1 MYAYPFFRRQSA
13 TSSRLLMAPSS
24 EAKRLENVESGRAKP
39 KEEVLTEA
47 KTFVSTNGG
56 DPSDQFLVLAHC
68 KLQFGKY
75 QGQRF
80 RWLLENSLGY
90 AVYLV
95 LSISQETAQTTPLS
109 ENKQLFLQY
118 TSHIREMAEEVEKYE
133 RKQEMQAEARASGD
147 QGCLMVEFGDFQGR
161 SMKDVYED
169 QSKEAQS
176 LIRYLVKADARPNT
190 NMAIFKTYVLK
201 RQASALGTS
210 VRQPARPLATSS
222 ISGPPPAA
230 SSISARP
237 LATSSISAPPPAA
250 SSISARPPAT
260 SSISA
265 PPPAAS
271 TTSAPSPAAIRT
283 GVQQITTV
291 KALLA
296 HGKRLSSSQLAKKLK
311 SPVKHYP
318 SLQPTLPPT
327 AAEPLARRQLFAT
340 GTSVLTAE
348 DDDEELVFA
357 ASQCEAQLNTACAG
371 PATTPALPHH
381 QPPAELPGHWK
392 DHLPP
397 FQHEWIRNTLF
408 KANPRTGKPELVS
421 QLKLWWY
428 PPQPPLIHTQP
439 PASPDLFFCRPF
451 FLWMPL
457 KMWLFPL
464 VCVRPDCGKHR
475 LTAAGLYR
483 TVRKVLDIDGWY
495 DLATEYLE
503 CKCCKKKYP
512 AWSEDIL
519 GQLDMGHRSQ
529 FPALLTYRYS
539 CDNRVLRMMRERTL
553 GNSVTQLYKKLMEQ
567 HSEAWT
573 QRVLQ
578 YLTACEPFTRSS
590 LVQPP
595 VFAEPPLLPAL
606 PKPKWLLAV
615 YARDVLG
622 RLHEVKAKITSVLG
636 CVLKMDSTKKVT
648 KKLAGAAS
656 GTAAWCTNVGNEHG
670 QVLVSVLTAAEG
682 HGLDAMAAGLMKRY
696 RDAGEAAP
704 KVMYV
709 DRDCCNQHGQS
720 RVKVMFSEWDELE
733 VRLDI
738 WHFMRRFAAGVTT
751 EAHPL
756 YGIFM
761 ARLSACIFL
770 WDPEDVAALRRAK
783 EGELVAKKTGHISER
798 AISAR
803 ITRRELALH
812 CRRRTR
818 GVEETT
824 RLIGA
829 LIDLFDSAEGKD
841 TLGVPLLDHERIQ
854 QIWKEQQKHVQCVQD
869 PENFPLY
876 SKTGTLKKGGVEL
889 CCYRCARGSTSLES
903 FHLHLNRF
911 IPGTSAS
918 DAHFQAYLLEGLMRW
933 NDDRMEDAI
942 KGASSIR
949 SYGSAMREAVDRLSR
964 SVLGKPWDERYRPP
978 GAFTG
983 ELLGIEYLYSQTGK
997 TLTAVP
1003 QNPEEED
1010 RLVEEVDDQDL
1021 EDEGFEEEIMEDI
1034 TVPVLYEDDPC
1045 HDLENRPSSLPL
1057 PQSPASPAEPSTSS
1071 GGEGQHLA
1079 PAPSVLFNTGSSIS
1093 DEAQGAAIGP
1103 DGIAGWDKV
1112 QDLAGYLVGLRE
1124 APYLTDLQVTAAIQ
1138 LWTALPDSDKQRINY
1153 QPRHQPQLTHGRFK
1167 APKRSGVTPGVES
1180 VKRCLIGHPGGPAQ
1194 WPSTSRLVEAICVKL
1209 CTLHKSPTKKA
1220 GVCTPRWSKILS
1232 DYHHIRELVLNSR
1245 RLMDETMIQLF
1256 ELNQKTLIQ
1265 WFQRRQKNQE
1275 MSVLAQGLTS
1285 PDPIAVAD
1293 TQLPP
1298 PREKLDEA
1306 PSTSGPRHP
1315 FILPSNREGQAPILR
1330 PGRRPAA
1337 TKECPIAPAPPSSG
1351 VVQAISA
1358 PAPLLGTLVLNPDM
1372 TVAMVIPSSG
1382 ASTSSAGPAPPPPV
1396 PPSDA
1401 PVSRY
1406 TQRNRRRRA
1415 LETESGVHK
1424 RKYVRG
1430 VAFNTCS
1437 KCGQPKTKEFGHS
1450 RFGNATFCPRA
1461 SNGKSLDDWL
1471 AEQRQQNK

>member
-1 MYAYPFFRRQSA
+1 
-13 TSSRLLMAPSS
+13 MAPSE
-24 EAKRLENVESGRAKP
+24 EAKRLENVETGRAKP

-47 KTFVSTNGG
+47 STFVSTHGG

-95 LSISQETAQTTPLS
+95 LSISKETAQTTPLS

-133 RKQEMQAEARASGD
+133 RKQEMQAEARATGD

-161 SMKDVYED
+161 SMRDVYED
-169 QSKEAQS
+169 QSKEAQA

-190 NMAIFKTYVLK
+190 NMALFKTYVLK
-201 RQASALGTS
+201 RQGSAVGAS
-210 VRQPARPLATSS
+210 VRQPARPPAT
-222 ISGPPPAA
+222 A
-230 SSISARP
+230 SA
-237 LATSSISAPPPAA
+237 SAPPPAA
-250 SSISARPPAT
+250 
-260 SSISA
+260 
-265 PPPAAS
+265 
-271 TTSAPSPAAIRT
+271 IRA
-283 GVQQITTV
+283 GVQQTATV

-296 HGKRLSSSQLAKKLK
+296 RGKHLSPSQLAKKIM
-311 SPVKHYP
+311 SPVKPYP
-318 SLQPTLPPT
+318 LLQST
-327 AAEPLARRQLFAT
+327 AAEPPAKHLAQRQLFTT
-340 GTSVLTAE
+340 GTSIPATEGE

-357 ASQCEAQLNTACAG
+357 ASQCEAQLNTETCAG
-371 PATTPALPHH
+371 PSPSAETAKTPDLPHH
-381 QPPAELPGHWK
+381 QPPSKLPSHWK

-428 PPQPPLIHTQP
+428 PPQPPLLHNQP
-439 PASPDLFFCRPF
+439 PASPDLFFCRPL

-503 CKCCKKKYP
+503 CKSCKKKYP

-636 CVLKMDSTKKVT
+636 CFLKMDSTKKVT

-682 HGLDAMAAGLMKRY
+682 HGLDPMAAGLMKRY

-704 KVMYV
+704 NVMYV
-709 DRDCCNQHGQS
+709 DRDCCSQHGQS
-720 RVKVMFSEWDELE
+720 RVKIMFSEWIELE

-761 ARLSACIFL
+761 ARLSTCIFQ
-770 WDPEDVAALRRAK
+770 WDAEDVAALRRAK
-783 EGELVAKKTGHISER
+783 EGELAAKKTGHVSES
-798 AISAR
+798 AVSAR
-803 ITRRELALH
+803 ISRRELALH

-824 RLIGA
+824 RLIGS
-829 LIDLFDSAEGKD
+829 LIDLFDSADGKD

-854 QIWKEQQKHVQCVQD
+854 QIWKEQRKHVQCIQD

-876 SKTGTLKKGGVEL
+876 IKTGTLKKGGVEL

-911 IPGTSAS
+911 IPG
-918 DAHFQAYLLEGLMRW
+918 
-933 NDDRMEDAI
+933 
-942 KGASSIR
+942 
-949 SYGSAMREAVDRLSR
+949 
-964 SVLGKPWDERYRPP
+964 
-978 GAFTG
+978 
-983 ELLGIEYLYSQTGK
+983 ELLGMEYLYSQTGK
-997 TLTAVP
+997 TLTPVL

-1010 RLVEEVDDQDL
+1010 RLVEKVDDQDL
-1021 EDEGFEEEIMEDI
+1021 QDEGFDEEITEDI

-1045 HDLENRPSSLPL
+1045 RDLRNSPSSLPL
-1057 PQSPASPAEPSTSS
+1057 PQSPASLAEPSTSS
-1071 GGEGQHLA
+1071 GGDGQHLA
-1079 PAPSVLFNTGSSIS
+1079 PAPSVMSQPSEPGSSLS
-1093 DEAQGAAIGP
+1093 DEAQGAVVGP

-1112 QDLAGYLVGLRE
+1112 QNLAGYLVGLRE
-1124 APYLTDLQVTAAIQ
+1124 APYLTDLQVTEAIR
-1138 LWTALPDSDKQRINY
+1138 LWTALSDFDKQRINY

-1167 APKRSGVTPGVES
+1167 APNRSGVTPGVES

-1194 WPSTSRLVEAICVKL
+1194 WPNTSRLVEAICIEL
-1209 CTLHKSPTKKA
+1209 CSLHKSPTKKA

-1232 DYHHIRELVLNSR
+1232 DYHHIRDLVLHCC

-1265 WFQRRQKNQE
+1265 W
-1275 MSVLAQGLTS
+1275 
-1285 PDPIAVAD
+1285 
-1293 TQLPP
+1293 
-1298 PREKLDEA
+1298 
-1306 PSTSGPRHP
+1306 
-1315 FILPSNREGQAPILR
+1315 
-1330 PGRRPAA
+1330 
-1337 TKECPIAPAPPSSG
+1337 
-1351 VVQAISA
+1351 
-1358 PAPLLGTLVLNPDM
+1358 
-1372 TVAMVIPSSG
+1372 
-1382 ASTSSAGPAPPPPV
+1382 
-1396 PPSDA
+1396 
-1401 PVSRY
+1401 
-1406 TQRNRRRRA
+1406 
-1415 LETESGVHK
+1415 
-1424 RKYVRG
+1424 
-1430 VAFNTCS
+1430 
-1437 KCGQPKTKEFGHS
+1437 
-1450 RFGNATFCPRA
+1450 
-1461 SNGKSLDDWL
+1461 
-1471 AEQRQQNK
+1471 

>member
-1 MYAYPFFRRQSA
+1 
-13 TSSRLLMAPSS
+13 
-24 EAKRLENVESGRAKP
+24 
-39 KEEVLTEA
+39 
-47 KTFVSTNGG
+47 
-56 DPSDQFLVLAHC
+56 
-68 KLQFGKY
+68 
-75 QGQRF
+75 
-80 RWLLENSLGY
+80 
-90 AVYLV
+90 
-95 LSISQETAQTTPLS
+95 
-109 ENKQLFLQY
+109 
-118 TSHIREMAEEVEKYE
+118 
-133 RKQEMQAEARASGD
+133 
-147 QGCLMVEFGDFQGR
+147 
-161 SMKDVYED
+161 
-169 QSKEAQS
+169 
-176 LIRYLVKADARPNT
+176 
-190 NMAIFKTYVLK
+190 
-201 RQASALGTS
+201 
-210 VRQPARPLATSS
+210 
-222 ISGPPPAA
+222 
-230 SSISARP
+230 
-237 LATSSISAPPPAA
+237 
-250 SSISARPPAT
+250 
-260 SSISA
+260 
-265 PPPAAS
+265 
-271 TTSAPSPAAIRT
+271 
-283 GVQQITTV
+283 
-291 KALLA
+291 
-296 HGKRLSSSQLAKKLK
+296 
-311 SPVKHYP
+311 
-318 SLQPTLPPT
+318 
-327 AAEPLARRQLFAT
+327 
-340 GTSVLTAE
+340 
-348 DDDEELVFA
+348 
-357 ASQCEAQLNTACAG
+357 
-371 PATTPALPHH
+371 
-381 QPPAELPGHWK
+381 
-392 DHLPP
+392 
-397 FQHEWIRNTLF
+397 
-408 KANPRTGKPELVS
+408 
-421 QLKLWWY
+421 
-428 PPQPPLIHTQP
+428 
-439 PASPDLFFCRPF
+439 
-451 FLWMPL
+451 
-457 KMWLFPL
+457 
-464 VCVRPDCGKHR
+464 
-475 LTAAGLYR
+475 
-483 TVRKVLDIDGWY
+483 
-495 DLATEYLE
+495 
-503 CKCCKKKYP
+503 
-512 AWSEDIL
+512 
-519 GQLDMGHRSQ
+519 MGHRSQ
-529 FPALLTYRYS
+529 FRALLIYRYS

-553 GNSVTQLYKKLMEQ
+553 GNS
-567 HSEAWT
+567 
-573 QRVLQ
+573 
-578 YLTACEPFTRSS
+578 
-590 LVQPP
+590 PP

-682 HGLDAMAAGLMKRY
+682 HGLDAMAAGLMKRS

-704 KVMYV
+704 KVMYM
-709 DRDCCNQHGQS
+709 DRDCCSQHGQS

-798 AISAR
+798 AISAC
-803 ITRRELALH
+803 ITR
-812 CRRRTR
+812 
-818 GVEETT
+818 
-824 RLIGA
+824 
-829 LIDLFDSAEGKD
+829 AEGGR
-841 TLGVPLLDHERIQ
+841 TLWGFLCWTTNGSSRYGRNSRNMYT
-854 QIWKEQQKHVQCVQD
+854 CVQD

-903 FHLHLNRF
+903 FQ
-911 IPGTSAS
+911 PSTSIAL
-918 DAHFQAYLLEGLMRW
+918 FQGLMRW

-949 SYGSAMREAVDRLSR
+949 SYGSAMREALDRLSR

-1209 CTLHKSPTKKA
+1209 CTLHKSPTKAA

-1232 DYHHIRELVLNSR
+1232 DYHHIRELVEPAAPKSAI
-1245 RLMDETMIQLF
+1245 D
-1256 ELNQKTLIQ
+1256 
-1265 WFQRRQKNQE
+1265 
-1275 MSVLAQGLTS
+1275 
-1285 PDPIAVAD
+1285 
-1293 TQLPP
+1293 LPP
-1298 PREKLDEA
+1298 IIR
-1306 PSTSGPRHP
+1306 SC
-1315 FILPSNREGQAPILR
+1315 
-1330 PGRRPAA
+1330 PAF
-1337 TKECPIAPAPPSSG
+1337 
-1351 VVQAISA
+1351 SA
-1358 PAPLLGTLVLNPDM
+1358 PAPLLGTLVLNPEHDCG
-1372 TVAMVIPSSG
+1372 MVIPSSG
-1382 ASTSSAGPAPPPPV
+1382 ASTSSAAQLRQPPV
-1396 PPSDA
+1396 PPSVA
-1401 PVSRY
+1401 PVS
-1406 TQRNRRRRA
+1406 
-1415 LETESGVHK
+1415 LH
-1424 RKYVRG
+1424 
-1430 VAFNTCS
+1430 
-1437 KCGQPKTKEFGHS
+1437 TKE
-1450 RFGNATFCPRA
+1450 T
-1461 SNGKSLDDWL
+1461 D
-1471 AEQRQQNK
+1471 AEGPGDRKWSP